1 MVDIQDFHNMVCAL
15 MPNGDFLGM
24 NVHEWHC
31 NTEIKA
37 ITKDYITFI
46 SMLFT

>member
-1 MVDIQDFHNMVCAL
+1 
-15 MPNGDFLGM
+15 M

-37 ITKDYITFI
+37 ITKDYTRLSLVCYLREKMIRCKGLK
-46 SMLFT
+46 MN